1 MKNNYSR
8 LKWVALIILGGILM
22 FLSMVATAATP
33 TPLPLL
39 QQEVTGKVE
48 DQNGLPIPGVTI
60 TIKNTNRGTVTNLD
74 GEYNITAPANGT
86 LVFSFIG
93 YKTVEIPVDNN
104 EELNIQLEED
114 IAALGEVQINAG
126 YYNTTD
132 RERTGSISR
141 VSGEDIEMQPVES
154 PLAALQGRIPGVEI
168 EQPSG
173 IAGLA
178 TSIRIRGRN
187 SLRLEG
193 DYPLFIID
201 GVPVNSSPIN
211 STGPFSSGSG
221 IDPLNT
227 LNLANI
233 ESIEVLKDADA
244 TAIYGSRGANG
255 VVLIT
260 TKTRNLNKEH
270 TSFEASFYSG
280 VSNVSNRMEVM
291 NTDQY
296 LSVRRE
302 AFENDGVTPSEINAP
317 DLTLWDQD
325 RSTDWQEVLMGE
337 TAAISNVNMSLSGG
351 SENTSF
357 LLGGSYQNKD
367 DVFPGNFGYD
377 KVTSNFNLHHNSKDQ
392 RLSIDFSANYGVDHN
407 ELFYGTNFVRLAIT
421 LPPNAPALY
430 NENGSLNWA
439 DGSWTNPLASL
450 YRPQQIK
457 TENLLSSLSLSYKL
471 FEGLKL
477 KTNLGYSTLK
487 NEETTRNLL
496 NSYNPDSWDRIS
508 LSSYHSNTKRSSW
521 IIEPQL
527 QYNKRLGKLDLNILV
542 GGTLQ
547 QDQSS
552 YIFLEGNGYG
562 DDHLV
567 GNLSTADEIRVN
579 SNEHIDYRYSALFGR
594 LALNWNKK
602 YYLNFTGRRDGS
614 SRFGTNNRFANFGAI
629 GTAWIFSDE
638 AFIQKNL
645 SFLSFGKFRGSY
657 GTTGSDQIPDY
668 GYMDT
673 YETTSGPGGL
683 YPTQLLNPDFS
694 WEINKKLE
702 LALQLGFLEDR
713 LNLEVNWYRNRST
726 NQLTGYP
733 LPYTTG
739 FSSVQAN
746 LPATIQNTG
755 WEIALNTINFQ
766 QSDFTWNSSVNFTV
780 PKNKLVKF
788 NDLEL
793 TPYRQTYKIGEPL
806 DIAILYQFDGIN
818 PETGRYQIADINND
832 GRLNFNDKTVIKRIG
847 RKFYGGLQNNLK
859 LKNFEIDFL
868 LEYINQSSHTYLS
881 QMTNAPGRY
890 GNNSIEI
897 LDSWRQEG
905 DDPHVQKLSQGIPS
919 LFSYLD
925 AVESDLVIGDASF
938 LRLKTLSISYNLPSA
953 ITNSLAFQSF
963 NLFLQGQN
971 LFTITDYIGL
981 DPQGGQAVPPL
992 RTITAGLRVNL

>member
-8 LKWVALIILGGILM
+8 LKWVALIIIGGILF
-22 FLSMVATAATP
+22 FLSKAANAATT
-33 TPLPLL
+33 TPLPLQ
-39 QQEVTGKVE
+39 QQEISGIVS
-48 DQNGLPIPGVTI
+48 DQNGIPIPGVTV
-60 TIKNTNRGTVTNLD
+60 TVKNTNRGTVSNLD
-74 GEYNITAPANGT
+74 GEYNITAPANGI
-86 LVFSFIG
+86 LVFSYIG
-93 YKTVEIPVDNN
+93 FKRVEIPVDNN
-104 EELNIQLEED
+104 GEINIQLEED
-114 IAALGEVQINAG
+114 VASLGEVKINAG

-141 VSGEDIEMQPVES
+141 VSGDDIEMQPVES
-154 PLAALQGRIPGVEI
+154 PLAALQGRMAGVEI
-168 EQPSG
+168 EQPVG
-173 IAGLA
+173 VAGLA

-201 GVPVNSSPIN
+201 GVPVNSSPI
-211 STGPFSSGSG
+211 SSIGPFSSGSG

-260 TKTRNLNKEH
+260 TKTKNLKKEH
-270 TSFEASFYSG
+270 TAFEASFYSG

-291 NTDQY
+291 NTTQY
-296 LSVRRE
+296 LAVRKE

-317 DLTLWDQD
+317 DLTLWDQN
-325 RSTDWQEVLMGE
+325 RSTDWQEALMGK
-337 TAAISNVNMSLSGG
+337 TASINNVNMSLSGG
-351 SENTSF
+351 GENTSF

-367 DVFPGNFGYD
+367 DVFPGDFGYN
-377 KVTSNFNLHHNSKDQ
+377 KVTSNFNLHHTSKNQ
-392 RLSIDFSANYGVDHN
+392 KLSIDFSANYGVDHN

-430 NENGSLNWA
+430 NEDGSLNWA
-439 DGSWTNPLASL
+439 NGSWTNPLASL
-450 YRPQQIK
+450 HRPQDIQ
-457 TENLLSSLSLSYKL
+457 TENLLSNLSIHYKL
-471 FEGLKL
+471 IEGLTL
-477 KTNLGYSTLK
+477 KTSLGYSTLK
-487 NEETTRNLL
+487 SEEITRNLL

-508 LSSYHSNTKRSSW
+508 LSSFHSNTKRNSW

-527 QYNKRLGKLDLNILV
+527 QYNRGFGKLNVNALA
-542 GGTLQ
+542 GATLQ

-552 YIFLEGNGYG
+552 YLFLEGNGYG
-562 DDHLV
+562 NDHLV
-567 GNLSTADEIRVN
+567 GNLGTADATRVN

-594 LALNWNKK
+594 LGLNWDKK
-602 YYLNFTGRRDGS
+602 YFLNITGRRDGS
-614 SRFGTNNRFANFGAI
+614 SRFGPNNRFANFGAI
-629 GTAWIFSDE
+629 GTAWIFSEE
-638 AFIQKNL
+638 AFFRKSL
-645 SFLSFGKFRGSY
+645 PFLSFGKFRGSY

-673 YETTSGPGGL
+673 YETTPGPGGL

-702 LALQLGFLEDR
+702 AAVQLGFLEDR
-713 LNLEVNWYRNRST
+713 LNLEVNWYRNRSS

-755 WEIALNTINFQ
+755 WEIVLNTINLQNSNFVWQ
-766 QSDFTWNSSVNFTV
+766 SSVNFTL
-780 PKNKLVKF
+780 PKNKLVTF

-793 TPYRQTYKIGEPL
+793 TPYRQTYKVGEPL
-806 DIAILYQFDGIN
+806 DIALLYQFDGIDT
-818 PETGRYQIADINND
+818 ETGQYQIADINND
-832 GRLNFNDKTVIKRIG
+832 GRFDFNDKTVIKRIG
-847 RKFYGGLQNNLK
+847 RKFYGGLQSNFK

-868 LEYINQSSHTYLS
+868 LEYVNQSSYIYLS
-881 QMTNAPGRY
+881 EMTNSPGRL
-890 GNNSIEI
+890 GNNSTEI
-897 LDSWRQEG
+897 LNSWRQEG
-905 DDPHVQKLSQGIPS
+905 DDTHVQKLSQGIPS
-919 LFSYLD
+919 LFSYYD
-925 AVESDLVIGDASF
+925 AVDSDLVIGDASF
-938 LRLKTLSISYNLPSA
+938 LRLKTFSLNYNFTSA
-953 ITNSLAFQSF
+953 FTNGLGIQDF

-971 LFTITDYIGL
+971 LLTLTDYIGL

-992 RTITAGLRVNL
+992 RTITAGLRINL